1 MSLQNR
7 QFRDN
12 IQGIGYNVPPKEE
25 SQQLDES
32 KLTLQEQKDPEMLMK
47 MMSKMGGAPEGGMP
61 KTPPMP
67 KMGGGE
73 GGTPKLDP
81 EMIKKLMKMMQGGMV
96 NAGTEH
102 PTGKQLTESEIDP
115 LWNRD
120 VDQFAWPWELIKL
133 ILNAVA
139 KQANP
144 KPLGVSPETPQDENP
159 YHPGWGGGS
168 RYR

>member
-12 IQGIGYNVPPKEE
+12 IQGIGYNVPKEE

-32 KLTLQEQKDPEMLMK
+32 KLTLQEQKNPEMLMK

-96 NAGTEH
+96 NAGTEL
-102 PTGKQLTESEIDP
+102 PTDNQLTEGIWD
-115 LWNRD
+115 D
-120 VDQFAWPWELIKL
+120 
-133 ILNAVA
+133 ILRFFF
-139 KQANP
+139 P
-144 KPLGVSPETPQDENP
+144 DSPETAIHRLEQERKRKEKERLQHHYDSQPTQGP
-159 YHPGWGGGS
+159 SAIPSKHI
-168 RYR
+168 